1 MPAGASSLLPSAEA
15 YPPASSTTAV
25 PTTSSTTTTTAAPST
40 SSSTTTT
47 VVSGGGPTSTAAPTT
62 TVTPTTTA
70 PAQHSVTMN
79 FGVGDNLSNG
89 LTATFTGNVLKPLSS
104 FTVEVRSTPVTVFSG
119 TADAQGRYNVTV
131 TIPKNTPAGAH
142 TVVLVGTSP
151 SNQPFTDSGS
161 MTISA
166 NGTVT
171 GVSGS
176 SGSGGPTTVPAGG
189 LPATG
194 TDTFSMVQ
202 LATVVGG
209 AGVALLIVATRRR
222 RPAA

>member
-1 MPAGASSLLPSAEA
+1 MTTRRNSIAAALATGSVAALCVLSSVMPAGASSLVPSVEA
-15 YPPASSTTAV
+15 YPPA
-25 PTTSSTTTTTAAPST
+25 PTTTVAPTTAAPG
-40 SSSTTTT
+40 TT
-47 VVSGGGPTSTAAPTT
+47 V
-62 TVTPTTTA
+62 

-79 FGVGDNLSNG
+79 FVVGDNLSKP
-89 LTATFTGNVLKPLSS
+89 LTVTFTGNVLKPLSS

-131 TIPKNTPAGAH
+131 TIPQNTPAGAH